1 MILSLGLQRLSEAFI
16 DLLGLAFEAKRGESK
31 QAETLS
37 MVFSSATAGLIQFQ
51 RMRLFCLKNSAFT
64 RLGL

>member
-1 MILSLGLQRLSEAFI
+1 MAFI

-31 QAETLS
+31 QATTLS
-37 MVFSSATAGLIQFQ
+37 MVFSSATAGPIQFQ
-51 RMRLFCLKNSAFT
+51 QMRLFCLKSSAFT